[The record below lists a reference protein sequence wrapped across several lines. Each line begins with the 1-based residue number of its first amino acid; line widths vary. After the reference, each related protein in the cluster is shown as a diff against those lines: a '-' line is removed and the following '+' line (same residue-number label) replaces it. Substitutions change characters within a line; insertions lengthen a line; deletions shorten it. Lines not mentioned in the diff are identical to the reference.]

1 MDVMEAITKR
11 RSIRQYNADRP
22 IDDETVNMILE
33 AAIAAPS
40 AGNGQSW
47 HFEVVRDASIKH
59 KLATEAGHQHF
70 LEQAPVTIVVCTD
83 LERAEKGYGLR
94 GRNTYSLQETAAAI
108 QNMLLVVTSLGLGA
122 CWVGAFDEGCAAEIL
137 DLPKNFRPIAMIPIG
152 EPAEPANRVP
162 VRKKISDVVTFK

>member
-1 MDVMEAITKR
+1 MELMEAITRR
-11 RSIRQYNADRP
+11 RSIRQYDSDRP
-22 IDDETVNMILE
+22 VDEETVDKILR

-47 HFEVVRDASIKH
+47 HFEVVRDSTIKH

-70 LEQAPVTIVVCTD
+70 LEQAPVTIVVCSD

-108 QNMLLVVTSLGLGA
+108 QNMLLVVTSMGLGA
-122 CWVGAFDEGCAAEIL
+122 CWVGAFDEARASEIL
-137 DLPKNFRPIAMIPIG
+137 DLPKNYRPVAMIPIG
-152 EPAEPANRVP
+152 APAEPANRVP
-162 VRKKISDVVTFK
+162 PRKKLKDVVVYK